1 MLPIRDNVQSKTP
14 PIVTI
19 ILIVINVAVF
29 FFQISLGS
37 RLNEFLF
44 AFGFVPSKFFHLL
57 EKGDILVA
65 ILPLF
70 AYMFLHGG
78 WLHIIGNMWFL
89 WIFGDNV
96 EDRMGH
102 VKFIFFYILCGLIA
116 GLVHAFL
123 NSQSG
128 VPTVGAS
135 GAIAGVMGAYFILY
149 PRAKI
154 WTLIPIFF
162 FVQFVE
168 IPAFVFLGFWILIQL
183 FVGAFSMSMGSLS
196 GGVAWWA
203 HVGGFAAG
211 VLLVFIFRKRE
222 RNMPKRFADEYKPW

>member
-19 ILIVINVAVF
+19 VLIAINAAVF
-29 FFQISLGS
+29 LFEISLGS
-37 RLNEFLF
+37 RLDEFMF
-44 AFGFVPSKFFHLL
+44 IFGFVPSKFFHLL
-57 EKGDILVA
+57 ARSELLVA
-65 ILPLF
+65 VLPIF
-70 AYMFLHGG
+70 TSMFLHGG

-96 EDRMGH
+96 EDRVGH
-102 VKFIFFYILCGLIA
+102 VKFIFFYILCGVIA
-116 GLVHAFL
+116 GLTHAFF
-123 NSQSG
+123 SPQSG
-128 VPTVGAS
+128 IPTVGAS
-135 GAIAGVMGAYFILY
+135 GAIAGVMGAYIVLY

-162 FVQFVE
+162 FVQFIE
-168 IPAFVFLGFWILIQL
+168 IPAFVFLGLWILIQF
-183 FVGAFSMSMGSLS
+183 FVGAFSMGMGSLS

-211 VLLVFIFRKRE
+211 ALLVFIFRKRE
-222 RNMPKRFADEYKPW
+222 RNLPRRFADEYKPW

>member
-14 PIVTI
+14 QIVTI
-19 ILIVINVAVF
+19 VLIAINAIIFLFEV
-29 FFQISLGS
+29 SLGS
-37 RLNEFLF
+37 RLNEFLL
-44 AFGFVPSKFFHLL
+44 AFGFTPSKFFHLL
-57 EKGDILVA
+57 EKGDLLVA

-70 AYMFLHGG
+70 SSIFLHGG

-102 VKFIFFYILCGLIA
+102 VKFLFFYILCGLLA
-116 GLVHAFL
+116 GLSHAFL
-123 NSQSG
+123 SSQSSI
-128 VPTVGAS
+128 PTVGAS
-135 GAIAGVMGAYFILY
+135 GAIAGVMGAYIILY

-162 FVQFVE
+162 FVQFIE
-168 IPAFVFLGFWILIQL
+168 IPAFVFLGFWILIQF
-183 FVGAFSMSMGSLS
+183 FVGAFSMGMGSL

-211 VLLVFIFRKRE
+211 ALLVFIFRKRE
-222 RNMPKRFADEYKPW
+222 RTMPRRFADEYRPW

>member
-19 ILIVINVAVF
+19 VLIVINVAVF
-29 FFQISLGS
+29 FFEVSLGS

-57 EKGDILVA
+57 ERGDFVA

-102 VKFIFFYILCGLIA
+102 VKFLFFYILCGLIA
-116 GLVHAFL
+116 VLVHAFL

-135 GAIAGVMGAYFILY
+135 GATAGVMGAYFILY

-154 WTLIPIFF
+154 WTLIPILF

-168 IPAFVFLGFWILIQL
+168 IPAFVFLGFWILIQF

-203 HVGGFAAG
+203 HVGGFVAG
-211 VLLVFIFRKRE
+211 ILLVFIFRKKRI
-222 RNMPKRFADEYKPW
+222 MPRRFADEYKPW